1 VGVPPWDGGRGRR
14 GHASGVGRVSD
25 NLHGPATHSE
35 TGGDLWHYAWGS
47 WMWCEREGEAFD
59 WPEESVACPH
69 CGEHVEV
76 PL

>member
-1 VGVPPWDGGRGRR
+1 MSAD
-14 GHASGVGRVSD
+14 
-25 NLHGPATHSE
+25 LHGPATHPE

-47 WMWCEREGEAFD
+47 WMWCERECKAFD
-59 WPEESVACPH
+59 YPDDSAACPY